1 MSPNALLCSLKQNHS
16 NNFLLQFEVLE
27 KSALRNGRKC
37 FKTLLD
43 REDNSIQHCLQ
54 LRQMERN
61 ILLVNSSRNCVFL
74 VSMVRLGSRVMDWSK
89 EQVIQEMEVKPGT
102 CTHEK
107 TQESNENENYVETL
121 KE

>member
-1 MSPNALLCSLKQNHS
+1 
-16 NNFLLQFEVLE
+16 
-27 KSALRNGRKC
+27 
-37 FKTLLD
+37 
-43 REDNSIQHCLQ
+43 
-54 LRQMERN
+54 
-61 ILLVNSSRNCVFL
+61 
-74 VSMVRLGSRVMDWSK
+74 MDWSK